1 MLINIL
7 LEGIL
12 QPVFAA
18 AVAFIACPVG
28 TFIIAIGAFLRK
40 FLRDGWDAVMY
51 QVPYAV
57 NIFRVQLNL
66 TSSVFDI
73 CTMLYF
79 NTD

>member
-28 TFIIAIGAFLRK
+28 TIIIAIGAFLRK
-40 FLRDGWDAVMY
+40 ILRDGWDAVMY

-57 NIFRVQLNL
+57 KICRLQLNSKL
-66 TSSVFDI
+66 Q
-73 CTMLYF
+73 LF
-79 NTD
+79 NVNLILHQ